1 MNDID
6 AVLFDLGQ
14 VVLDL
19 EVERCFAY
27 WAQAAGEETDVLVSR
42 WTTDEHYKD
51 HEIGGQDFETY
62 TRALS
67 SNLGITLSVEDWRA
81 GWNAL
86 FVGVFEGVAR
96 RLPQLAQTLPIYGF
110 TNTNAVHQREWSTRF
125 AAELAPFE
133 KIYVSSEI
141 GMRKPDAH
149 AYRWVVDD
157 MRTVPER
164 VLFLD
169 DNAEN
174 ITGAQDVGLKTVHVR
189 AADDAVAAIDVFLNR

>member
-1 MNDID
+1 MEIKRIED
-6 AVLFDLGQ
+6 A
-14 VVLDL
+14 
-19 EVERCFAY
+19 RP
-27 WAQAAGEETDVLVSR
+27 
-42 WTTDEHYKD
+42 YKAPK
-51 HEIGGQDFETY
+51 HFKMI
-62 TRALS
+62 
-67 SNLGITLSVEDWRA
+67 
-81 GWNAL
+81 
-86 FVGVFEGVAR
+86 AR
-96 RLPQLAQTLPIYGF
+96 RLQGLEATGAESCSVGF
-110 TNTNAVHQREWSTRF
+110 STF
-125 AAELAPFE
+125 EPGGGAEASATPFE